1 MPGLFQTRS
10 QRQEWMDSPVLSPQ
24 ALKQA
29 FQEIQWVNQNLNG
42 TQVFL
47 QALAKLIGPV
57 PQCQYSVLDLGTGSA
72 DIPLALVQWGE
83 KRGIGF
89 EVVAVD
95 NNATALAVG
104 KEVVYAYPEI
114 TLVEA
119 DAMQLAYPP
128 NRFDFVTCSMFLHH
142 LPTPQAVALLQAMAR
157 IARIGFI
164 VNDLERHP
172 LAYWGIRLLGKL
184 TKKSPVFQHDAPLS
198 VLRGFTVQDFKHLE
212 DLSGLPGLQVHR
224 RFPFRI
230 VATWEKQH
238 DVL

>member
-1 MPGLFQTRS
+1 MPSLFPTRS

-29 FQEIQWVNQNLNG
+29 LQEIQWVNRHLNG
-42 TQVFL
+42 TRVLL
-47 QALAKLIGPV
+47 QALAHLIGSV
-57 PQCQYSVLDLGTGSA
+57 PQCHYSVLDLGTGSA
-72 DIPLALVQWGE
+72 DIPIAMVQWGE

-89 EVVAVD
+89 EVVALD
-95 NNATALAVG
+95 NNTIALAFG
-104 KEVVYAYPEI
+104 KEVVGGYPEI

-119 DAMQLAYPP
+119 DAMRLDYPP

-142 LPTPQAVALLQAMAR
+142 LPTSQAVVLLQHMAR

-164 VNDLERHP
+164 VNDLERHF

-184 TKKSPVFQHDAPLS
+184 TAKSPVFQHDAPLS
-198 VLRGFTVQDFKHLE
+198 VLRGFTIQELKHLGE
-212 DLSGLPGLQVHR
+212 LAGLSGLQVYR

-230 VATWEKQH
+230 VAVWEKQPRAS
-238 DVL
+238 